1 MNKALAI
8 SGLIAAVLL
17 TACSH
22 KPALTSFGT
31 VPGFVLTD
39 QTGQPFHSEQSLN
52 GRVWLANFIFTNC
65 MGPCPRMTSQMKQ
78 VLAAAKGG
86 ADLQVVSFTV
96 DPDRDTPD
104 VLAAYAKRFQ
114 ADPKNW
120 HFLTGSRVDLRKLSW
135 DTFHL
140 TDVGG
145 ALEHST
151 RFVLID
157 RQGSIRG
164 YYETS
169 DSESIA
175 KLLEDIQTV
184 ARETP

>member
-1 MNKALAI
+1 MKKALAI
-8 SGLIAAVLL
+8 SGMLAAALL
-17 TACSH
+17 TGCSH
-22 KPALTSFGT
+22 KPALTSYGP
-31 VPGFVLTD
+31 VPDFVLTD
-39 QTGQPFHSEQSLN
+39 QTGQPFHSAQSLN

-78 VLAAAKGG
+78 VFATAKGG
-86 ADLQVVSFTV
+86 ADLQVVTFTI
-96 DPDRDTPD
+96 DPDRDTPE

-120 HFLTGSRVDLRKLSW
+120 HFLTGSRGDLRKLSW

-140 TDVGG
+140 SDVGG

-151 RFVLID
+151 RFVLMD
-157 RQGSIRG
+157 RKSQIRG

-184 ARETP
+184 AKEST

>member
-1 MNKALAI
+1 VNRSLAI
-8 SGLIAAVLL
+8 SGWLAVVL
-17 TACSH
+17 TGCSH
-22 KPALTSFGT
+22 KPALTSYGT

-39 QTGQPFHSEQSLN
+39 QTGQPFRSAERLT

-78 VLAAAKGG
+78 VLATAKGV
-86 ADLQVVSFTV
+86 ADLQVVSFTI
-96 DPDRDTPD
+96 DPDRDMPE

-120 HFLTGSRVDLRKLSW
+120 HFLTGSRADLRMLSW

-140 TDVGG
+140 GGVGG

-151 RFVLID
+151 RFVLMD
-157 RQGSIRG
+157 RKGRIRG

-169 DSESIA
+169 DSESIS

-184 ARETP
+184 AKETP

>member
-1 MNKALAI
+1 MNKALTI

-22 KPALTSFGT
+22 KPPPTSFGT

-39 QTGQPFHSEQSLN
+39 QTGQPFHSAQSLN
-52 GRVWLANFIFTNC
+52 GHVWLANFIFTNC

-86 ADLQVVSFTV
+86 ADLQVVSFTI
-96 DPDRDTPD
+96 DPERDTPD

-157 RQGSIRG
+157 RKGSIRG